1 MEIIFLLI
9 PISTLLIVIAVLAFI
24 WAVRSGQFDDMDSPA
39 WRILLDDEG
48 TGNRRDDKPA
58 REQREERR

>member
-9 PISTLLIVIAVLAFI
+9 PLSTVLIVVAVLAFI

-39 WRILLDDEG
+39 WRILLDDEPAR
-48 TGNRRDDKPA
+48 TRRRDGGSDNKQ
-58 REQREERR
+58 ESGQ